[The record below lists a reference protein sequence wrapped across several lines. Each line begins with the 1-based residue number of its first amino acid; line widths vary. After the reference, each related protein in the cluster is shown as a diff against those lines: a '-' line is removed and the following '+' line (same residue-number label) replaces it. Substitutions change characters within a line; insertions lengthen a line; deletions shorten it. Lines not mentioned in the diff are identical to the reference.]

1 MEINLRDYTDDE
13 QLIDSI
19 NKAYGVIFP
28 GSSQTGVRTG
38 LAKGKIAQSG
48 VGTQQVLNDFDFI
61 APWKDMKRVNLTTN
75 NGVQTMVEIP
85 LFYICTDIQDAYF
98 VSMEKLYG
106 FRPAQS
112 FYREDGSLAPFYYI
126 GAYETSGASTTLR
139 SAPGLAPC
147 NNSRATFRTWA
158 KLIIPNPGSTW
169 KITDIAEKCD
179 IMDSLIMIEFATR
192 NTRNIALG
200 NINSGRLNTGQTDSV
215 IASSGSLTSLIN
227 GNESFKWRGIENP
240 WGNVNK
246 HIDGINV
253 YNYIPFVCSNP
264 EYYADDT
271 TAYYGPLR
279 YSISQR
285 NGTPV
290 IALGNDDAYFPW
302 CRLPYD
308 TGEDHGGSLSTY
320 YCSNFN
326 TTSGWRPVSFG
337 GAYNS
342 GLVTGNSGL
351 FYYRAAD
358 ATTVASTDFGS
369 RLSYMELKKV

>member
-48 VGTQQVLNDFDFI
+48 VGTQQVLNDFDSI
-61 APWKDMKRVNLTTN
+61 APWSEMKYEVLNSVL
-75 NGVQTMVEIP
+75 TMVKIP
-85 LFYICTDIQDAYF
+85 VFYICTSIPDAYF
-98 VSMEKLYG
+98 VSSSPLYG
-106 FRPAQS
+106 FRLPEPLKDKNGNPNN
-112 FYREDGSLAPFYYI
+112 YYYI
-126 GAYETSGASTTLR
+126 GAYELSGSSTVINTVSGA
-139 SAPGLAPC
+139 APINL
-147 NNSRATFRTWA
+147 SRGTFRNLA
-158 KLIIPNPGSTW
+158 KAIPHVETDIF

-179 IMDSLIMIEFATR
+179 IMDPLIMIEFATR

-200 NINSGRLNTGQTDSV
+200 NVNGSKLNTGQTDSV
-215 IASSGSLTSLIN
+215 IASSGSLTSLTN

-342 GLVTGNSGL
+342 GLVTGNNGL
-351 FYYRAAD
+351 FYYRVVD
-358 ATTVASTDFGS
+358 ATTVAGADFGARIS
-369 RLSYMELKKV
+369 LTRRR